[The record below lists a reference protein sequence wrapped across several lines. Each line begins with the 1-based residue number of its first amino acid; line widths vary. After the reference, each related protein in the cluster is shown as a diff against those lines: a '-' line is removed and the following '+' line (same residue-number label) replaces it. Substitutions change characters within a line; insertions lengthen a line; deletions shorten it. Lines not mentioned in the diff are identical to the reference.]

1 MTAQMSAW
9 LSMIASLHIPGE
21 IIQRSIEV
29 RSDMGN
35 GAAQRAELSGC
46 GGYRRDESSD
56 GKIVF
61 RDDDLL
67 ARRQSMNEFGK
78 LCLGF
83 FDGDLRHA
91 VILMQVQ
98 KSRIALAVF
107 EERLWRVCESKQPKL
122 TF

>member
-1 MTAQMSAW
+1 MPIEGHPKRHRQQPARTSSFKRARAPLKSVPSSAT
-9 LSMIASLHIPGE
+9 LVGVS
-21 IIQRSIEV
+21 R
-29 RSDMGN
+29 N
-35 GAAQRAELSGC
+35 AAKSAKGRQ
-46 GGYRRDESSD
+46 SSD

-107 EERLWRVCESKQPKL
+107 EGRLWRVCESKQPKL